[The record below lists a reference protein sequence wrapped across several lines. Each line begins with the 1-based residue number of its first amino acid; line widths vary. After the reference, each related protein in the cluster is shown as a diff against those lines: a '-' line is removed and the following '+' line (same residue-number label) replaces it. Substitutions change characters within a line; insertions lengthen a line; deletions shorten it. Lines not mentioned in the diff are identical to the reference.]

1 MMRMF
6 YKMLTSMT
14 ARMND
19 FFKPI
24 PKTEAEL
31 ERLKKKNEQKTA
43 EKKRKQKLNQ
53 ASKKNAKKPK
63 LGS

>member
-1 MMRMF
+1 
-6 YKMLTSMT
+6 
-14 ARMND
+14 MND

-31 ERLKKKNEQKTA
+31 EHLKKKNEQKAA
-43 EKKRKQKLNQ
+43 EKKRKQKLDM
-53 ASKKNAKKPK
+53 ASKKSAKKPK

>member
-1 MMRMF
+1 
-6 YKMLTSMT
+6 MLTRAT

-31 ERLKKKNEQKTA
+31 EHLKKKNEQKTA
-43 EKKRKQKLNQ
+43 EKKRKQKLDM
-53 ASKKNAKKPK
+53 ASKKSAKKPK

>member
-1 MMRMF
+1 
-6 YKMLTSMT
+6 MLTST
-14 ARMND
+14 IARMND

-31 ERLKKKNEQKTA
+31 QSLKKKNEQKAA
-43 EKKRKQKLNQ
+43 EKKRKQKLDM